1 MKTGRPKKYDNLVK
15 TNVYVEQKTLDD
27 LNLIVEYLNQKSQFK
42 NMTMAAV
49 IRKIL
54 ADSSKSFIQKNNLVG
69 SAASGK

>member
-1 MKTGRPKKYDNLVK
+1 M
-15 TNVYVEQKTLDD
+15 YVERKTLDD

>member
-15 TNVYVEQKTLDD
+15 TNVYVEQKTLVD

-42 NMTMAAV
+42 NMTMASV

-69 SAASGK
+69 SDASGK